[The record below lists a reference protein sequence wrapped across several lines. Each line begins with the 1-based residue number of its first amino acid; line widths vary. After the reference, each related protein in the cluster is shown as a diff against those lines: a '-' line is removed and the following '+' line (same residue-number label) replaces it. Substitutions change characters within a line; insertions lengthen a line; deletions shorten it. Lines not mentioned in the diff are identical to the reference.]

1 MYFLEQEQISSF
13 LKRLIFRK
21 TGLLIDY
28 IYCFQLTDELQQS
41 YDRRGNRLG
50 PFKSA
55 LEMHR
60 EKFALRLERSSEDR
74 TRYTEQAKNQA
85 YLFTVLPATTETGIS
100 ETLSLGDINRL
111 YVCKCSDFICH
122 LT

>member
-1 MYFLEQEQISSF
+1 MLFV
-13 LKRLIFRK
+13 
-21 TGLLIDY
+21 TGLLIDC

-74 TRYTEQAKNQA
+74 TRYTLNKLKIRLIFSPFFWQSLKLEFPK
-85 YLFTVLPATTETGIS
+85 P
-100 ETLSLGDINRL
+100 SLGDINKLRL
-111 YVCKCSDFICH
+111 QMF
-122 LT
+122 

>member
-1 MYFLEQEQISSF
+1 ML
-13 LKRLIFRK
+13 RK
-21 TGLLIDY
+21 NGLLIY
-28 IYCFQLTDELQQS
+28 CIYCFQLTDELQQS

-74 TRYTEQAKNQA
+74 TRYTEQAK
-85 YLFTVLPATTETGIS
+85 YYTTSGRG
-100 ETLSLGDINRL
+100 LLRL
-111 YVCKCSDFICH
+111 VR
-122 LT
+122 

>member
-13 LKRLIFRK
+13 LKRLIFFRK
-21 TGLLIDY
+21 TGLSIDY

-74 TRYTEQAKNQA
+74 TRYV
-85 YLFTVLPATTETGIS
+85 Y
-100 ETLSLGDINRL
+100 
-111 YVCKCSDFICH
+111 
-122 LT
+122 